1 MNVVICPSS
10 HSFSFVCSKAY
21 LISSNRRVLNS
32 MLRATRLL
40 HIRILLEDIV
50 SSRLDWK
57 KVKRVFV
64 AQLCPTLCDPI
75 DCSLLGSCV
84 HGVLQAR
91 VLEWVA
97 MPFSRGSSRLRDRP
111 QVSNTAGRF
120 FTTEP
125 PEKEIVRVLSKSP
138 EENVLCPSFFLLPT
152 LLCTCWFVGSLGK
165 GFGYRTDFFFLLRVN
180 EYFEWRIL
188 NILRKREINCSSF
201 FPKI

>member
-57 KVKRVFV
+57 KVKKVFV
-64 AQLCPTLCDPI
+64 VQLCPTLCDLI

-97 MPFSRGSSRLRDRP
+97 MPFSRDLPDSGI
-111 QVSNTAGRF
+111 
-120 FTTEP
+120 EP
-125 PEKEIVRVLSKSP
+125 KSP
-138 EENVLCPSFFLLPT
+138 TRQADSLP
-152 LLCTCWFVGSLGK
+152 LSHQ
-165 GFGYRTDFFFLLRVN
+165 
-180 EYFEWRIL
+180 
-188 NILRKREINCSSF
+188 RKREFMFSANPLRRMSSVLPFSCYQLCSACVDL
-201 FPKI
+201 